1 MFIAASFLTVVTGN
15 NPNSLTG
22 ENTENLG
29 LTMQPNTTTI
39 MKQGGQTSKTLL
51 REEKDTVRATS

>member
-39 MKQGGQTSKTLL
+39 MKQGGQTSKTLY
-51 REEKDTVRATS
+51 